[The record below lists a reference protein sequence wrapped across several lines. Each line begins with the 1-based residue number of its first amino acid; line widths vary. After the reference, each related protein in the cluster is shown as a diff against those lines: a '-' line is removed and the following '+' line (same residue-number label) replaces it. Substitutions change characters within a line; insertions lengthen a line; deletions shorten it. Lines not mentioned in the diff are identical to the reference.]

1 MNNIKKILNT
11 IKSKQVSQTV
21 EYEKAKVVFN
31 NLLTTITKHNIIS
44 YNIDEVLDFVFELRF
59 KEGTTKQELL
69 SNDIKNFNI
78 YFNGIKDIDGT
89 FIYKEMIDFYN
100 SQKIFL
106 DFNDYII
113 KEKKS
118 KYIENLFENLYK
130 EIKYIEEFE
139 IIKNRINYFF
149 NCDVFFKLKEN
160 LISFDSDKENELIEE
175 AESFLLEQ
183 KKFFK
188 FLKKDKVKE
197 INTLNNVYNK
207 EEVDEKEKAILNK
220 IEELENKI
228 QNTNGVG

>member
-1 MNNIKKILNT
+1 MNNIKTILN
-11 IKSKQVSQTV
+11 INKSKQVLQTS

-31 NLLTTITKHNIIS
+31 NLLNAITKHNIIS

-89 FIYKEMIDFYN
+89 FVYKEMIDFYN

-106 DFNDYII
+106 DFNDYIT

-149 NCDVFFKLKEN
+149 NCDVFFKVKEN
-160 LISFDSDKENELIEE
+160 LISFNNDKEKELMEE
-175 AESFLLEQ
+175 VERFFFDQ

-188 FLKKDKVKE
+188 LLKKEKVKE
-197 INTLNNVYNK
+197 INTLHNVYNK
-207 EEVDEKEKAILNK
+207 EEIDEKEKIIFEK
-220 IEELENKI
+220 IQELEDKI
-228 QNTNGVG
+228 KNANGVD

>member
-1 MNNIKKILNT
+1 MNNIKTILNT
-11 IKSKQVSQTV
+11 IKSKQTLQTS

-31 NLLTTITKHNIIS
+31 NLLNAITKHNVIS
-44 YNIDEVLDFVFELRF
+44 HNIDEVLDFVFELRF
-59 KEGTTKQELL
+59 KEGATKQELL

-78 YFNGIKDIDGT
+78 YFNEIKDIDGT

-106 DFNDYII
+106 DFNDYIT

-149 NCDVFFKLKEN
+149 NCDVFFKAKEN
-160 LISFDSDKENELIEE
+160 LISCDNDKEKELME
-175 AESFLLEQ
+175 
-183 KKFFK
+183 
-188 FLKKDKVKE
+188 
-197 INTLNNVYNK
+197 
-207 EEVDEKEKAILNK
+207 
-220 IEELENKI
+220 
-228 QNTNGVG
+228 